1 MAGGNPATG
10 PDMATSLGAA
20 HNLVLRIV
28 SGIVLA
34 AVALGT
40 TYLGGGA
47 FALFWTAVSLLVWWE
62 WLRLIEPAD
71 HYGLLVTGLGALA
84 IGAVL
89 AIVEHSGFALLIL
102 VLGAVAA
109 GIIAARKPVW
119 TAAGLAYAG
128 ALLLAPP
135 LLRDNDQI
143 GMRAILFVFA
153 VVWATDIL
161 AYFVGRALGGPK
173 LAPAISPNKTW
184 SGAIGG
190 SLAAVLAGL
199 AVRWPDNVAA
209 AGKIAAI
216 AFVLSAVSQAGDLF
230 ESHLKRQFNAK
241 DSSALIPGH
250 GGVMDRI
257 DGFVTAVTAAVV
269 IGLLRSGGQSPAAG
283 LIAW

>member
-10 PDMATSLGAA
+10 RDMATSLGAA

-40 TYLGGGA
+40 TYLGGSA

-84 IGAVL
+84 TGAVL
-89 AIVEHSGFALLIL
+89 AIVEHSSFALLIL
-102 VLGAVAA
+102 VLGTVAA

-119 TAAGLAYAG
+119 IAAGLAYAG

-135 LLRDNDQI
+135 LLRDDDQI

-199 AVRWPDNVAA
+199 AVLWPDNVAA

-230 ESHLKRQFNAK
+230 ESHLKRQFNVK
-241 DSSALIPGH
+241 DSSTLIPGH
-250 GGVMDRI
+250 GGVIDRI
-257 DGFVTAVTAAVV
+257 DGFVAAVTAAVV

-283 LIAW
+283 LVAW

>member
-1 MAGGNPATG
+1 MQGGGPATG
-10 PDMATSLGAA
+10 GAPA
-20 HNLVLRIV
+20 AARSSDLRLRVASALVLV
-28 SGIVLA
+28 PLA
-34 AVALGT
+34 VGSA
-40 TYLGGGA
+40 YLGGWP
-47 FALFWTAVSLLVWWE
+47 FAIFWGVAAAGVLWE
-62 WLRLIEPAD
+62 WL
-71 HYGLLVTGLGALA
+71 ALA
-84 IGAVL
+84 CGRT
-89 AIVEHSGFALLIL
+89 EPK
-102 VLGAVAA
+102 VLGAGGVALVAA
-109 GIIAARKPVW
+109 LVLVGTGRADL
-119 TAAGLAYAG
+119 AGLAALAGAAAAAWLGPWDARLWTAGGVVYAG
-128 ALLLAPP
+128 ALLIAVVV
-135 LLRDNDQI
+135 LRADAAL
-143 GMRAILFVFA
+143 GFVAIVFLFA

-173 LAPAISPNKTW
+173 LWPAVSPKKTW
-184 SGAIGG
+184 SGALGG

-199 AVRWPDNVAA
+199 AVLWPDNVAA